1 MTRRHFLQ
9 TALQS
14 ILTMGLGGLFSS
26 RAAAAADGIRHL
38 RQIITAQPSSTRVIQ
53 WDASTLLRGAH
64 VELRSGRDGHITAFV
79 PSYTHFTIDDT
90 EQFVYHAEIPL
101 PAGGGAYRVT
111 HTAGTSDWIPLSA
124 PHADRKS
131 VV

>member
-14 ILTMGLGGLFSS
+14 ILAIGLGGLFSS

-38 RQIITAQPSSTRVIQ
+38 RQIITAQPSSTRMIQ
-53 WDASTLLRGAH
+53 WDAPTLLHGAH

-111 HTAGTSDWIPLSA
+111 HTA
-124 PHADRKS
+124 
-131 VV
+131 